1 MKTIKNLLFALVL
14 TVCYSTTSKAQ
25 RLVVGVDV
33 VKWSN
38 ETNDII
44 DVDHIS
50 SFVQWL
56 VTSDNSMVL
65 MNEYDEDANIIKTV
79 EMNVEYYRVLDE
91 WYQYVMDDGLTL
103 AFAKDGTTVFYVF
116 DNITVGFSGEIDY

>member
-25 RLVVGVDV
+25 RLAVGIDV
-33 VKWSN
+33 VKYSN

-44 DVDHIS
+44 EVEYLN
-50 SFVQWL
+50 SFVKWSATL
-56 VTSDNSMVL
+56 DNSIVRMA
-65 MNEYDEDANIIKTV
+65 EYDEDANIIKTV